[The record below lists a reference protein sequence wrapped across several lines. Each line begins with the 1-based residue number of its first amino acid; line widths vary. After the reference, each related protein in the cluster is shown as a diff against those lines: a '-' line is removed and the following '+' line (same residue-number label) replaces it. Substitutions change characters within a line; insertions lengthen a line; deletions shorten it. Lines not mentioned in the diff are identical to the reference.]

1 MSSKDTQSEKS
12 KSEGSRSGISTEEQK
27 LLAAALDESPGEGA
41 AIVREVKR
49 LQLECLD
56 LKRRNKRAWG
66 QLALVTGALVVVVG
80 VWVYGYPKYRWIPT
94 TDNRAICEVSTEA
107 NPRVTPATLAEY
119 AKDAVVNSYSYDYV
133 NYRANLNEAGARWYT
148 DDGRKAFLK
157 TLDDS
162 GNLERV
168 IKGRMILRAMSTQV
182 AQLEETGKLATGETY
197 WVVQVPVA
205 IEFYVGGDQQP
216 RSRQD
221 FLAAVTIVQTPASA
235 TNVKGIAVNAIQLS
249 PYVSRK

>member
-1 MSSKDTQSEKS
+1 MSSKDTQKEKPTG
-12 KSEGSRSGISTEEQK
+12 EGSRSGLSAEEQK
-27 LLAAALDESPGEGA
+27 LLGAALDESPGEGA

-66 QLALVTGALVVVVG
+66 QLSLVTAGLIVVVG

-94 TDNRAICEVSTEA
+94 TDNRAICEVSTET
-107 NPRVTPATLAEY
+107 NPRVTTASVIEY

-133 NYRANLNEAGARWYT
+133 NYRANLNDAGARWYT

-168 IKGRMILRAMSTQV
+168 LKGKMTLRAMSTQV
-182 AQLEETGKLATGETY
+182 GQLEETGRLATGETY
-197 WVVQVPVA
+197 WLVQVPVA
-205 IEFYVGGDQQP
+205 IEFYLGGDQQP

-235 TNVKGIAVNAIQLS
+235 LNVKGIAVNAVQLS